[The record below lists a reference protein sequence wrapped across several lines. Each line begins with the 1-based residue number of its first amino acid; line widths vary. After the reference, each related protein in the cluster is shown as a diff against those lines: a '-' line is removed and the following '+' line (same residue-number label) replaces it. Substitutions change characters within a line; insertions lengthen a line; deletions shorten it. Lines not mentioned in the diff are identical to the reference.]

1 MFDIILK
8 IIISALAVTLSAY
21 ILPGVEVDNYLT
33 ALTVA
38 VVLGFFNAFLKPIM
52 IVLTIP
58 VTVLTLGLFLLI
70 INASMILL
78 TDYFVVGFR
87 VNNFFTAILFS
98 IILSVINSIFEGIR
112 KRDDRETEQ

>member
-8 IIISALAVTLSAY
+8 IIINALAVAVSAY
-21 ILPGVEVDNYLT
+21 ILPGVKVDGYLA

-38 VVLGFFNAFLKPIM
+38 IVLGFLNAFLKPLM

-58 VTVLTLGLFLLI
+58 VTIVTLGFFLLV

-78 TDYFVVGFR
+78 TDYFVVGFE
-87 VNNFFTAILFS
+87 V
-98 IILSVINSIFEGIR
+98 LS
-112 KRDDRETEQ
+112 